1 MLNPQSP
8 IPLYHQLAEI
18 LMTRIREGE
27 YPEGSRIPSEI
38 ELAKQ
43 YGIGR
48 PTARQATDVLIR
60 RRMLVRKRGSGTY
73 VRSEQREI
81 DLFSLDG
88 TMSSFSKKGV
98 SITTRL
104 VEKIRLKTVGKDNE
118 NPFSKKKAYVFSR
131 LSLADSIPVLIEDF
145 YLHDVF
151 FRGIDNMDVSGQS
164 LSRIVFERYYM
175 KPERGKQNFKIS
187 YLSGKRAQ
195 LLKVSSDMP
204 ILMVQRFLHFQQ
216 ADNAVYSE
224 LFCRTDR
231 FVFSQ
236 TLGDM
241 IDG

>member
-1 MLNPQSP
+1 M
-8 IPLYHQLAEI
+8 A
-18 LMTRIREGE
+18 RIREGQ

-48 PTARQATDVLIR
+48 PTARQATDLLIR

-98 SITTRL
+98 SISTRL
-104 VEKIRLKTVGKDNE
+104 IENIRLKSVPKGDE

-131 LSLADSIPVLIEDF
+131 LSLADNIPVLIEDF
-145 YLHDVF
+145 YLHDAL
-151 FRGIDNMDVSGQS
+151 FRGIDTMDVSGQS
-164 LSRIVFERYYM
+164 LSRIVYERYYM
-175 KPERGKQNFKIS
+175 KPERGKQNFRID
-187 YLSGKRAQ
+187 YLSGKRAK
-195 LLKVSSDMP
+195 LLGVSPDMP
-204 ILMVQRFLHFQQ
+204 ILMVQRFLHFFQ

-236 TLGDM
+236 SIGD
-241 IDG
+241 ITDG